1 MSLRKYIVSDTGWKR
16 KERKVKRKSEKVM
29 SSKRRRRGVAVR
41 PKKRNVLKC
50 LMMTLTRAV
59 SAELCG
65 RPSCCRKTQEAFY
78 LKFSR
83 PLLWKWKVQ
92 TSVNA
97 G

>member
-16 KERKVKRKSEKVM
+16 KERKVKRKSERVM
-29 SSKRRRRGVAVR
+29 SSKLRRRGVAVR

-65 RPSCCRKTQEAFY
+65 SHPVAGRPRRHFTLSFQDPYCGNGRCK
-78 LKFSR
+78 L
-83 PLLWKWKVQ
+83 V
-92 TSVNA
+92 
-97 G
+97 